1 MVSPRAMPQP
11 VFPLSDHCDGRS
23 FFNPRHPV
31 NPSFRDIWRW
41 KRHHQPAI
49 WPRRVEI
56 APQTPPLSSGDT
68 VAVTWINHASFLL
81 QTPLGA
87 VLTDPV
93 YSPCCGPWGRLG
105 PRRVHAPG
113 IPFAALP
120 PIAAVLLSHDHYDHC
135 DLPTLAR
142 LARAHDPLL
151 ITPLGNAPLA
161 RRAGLRRIVELD
173 WWQAHQIA
181 PGLTVTATPSRHW
194 SNRLSGHRNHRLW
207 SGFHLR
213 SGARTVQF
221 VGDTGY
227 DDQLFGE
234 IPRKLGAP
242 DLAIIPIG
250 AYEPR
255 WFMAAQH
262 CNPAEAVQ
270 IHRDL
275 GARRSVA
282 MHWGCF
288 QLTDEPRDEPPR
300 ALAVARAAAGLP
312 DTAFTVLE
320 PGASLAIDGT

>member
-1 MVSPRAMPQP
+1 M
-11 VFPLSDHCDGRS
+11 
-23 FFNPRHPV
+23 
-31 NPSFRDIWRW
+31 
-41 KRHHQPAI
+41 
-49 WPRRVEI
+49 EI